1 MSPKRRN
8 IISLVFTCLRIVLDC
23 FCQFIF
29 YFEKFFT
36 WIYSL
41 PFAVIVTLI
50 LLIRFTLHLR
60 YTLHSL
66 LGDACDD
73 DQDNDGITNIR
84 DNCPMIS
91 NPHQEHNKLSYN
103 VKGKNLIPMKILR
116 EKSRCIMGGRFS
128 RFYEVFLFCLLFFL
142 FSFYLW
148 IYN

>member
-1 MSPKRRN
+1 MRN
-8 IISLVFTCLRIVLDC
+8 SSLESTVCR
-23 FCQFIF
+23 
-29 YFEKFFT
+29 
-36 WIYSL
+36 L

-50 LLIRFTLHLR
+50 LSKYHLHFLSDRFTLHLR

-91 NPHQEHNKLSYN
+91 NPHQEHNKLSYD

-128 RFYEVFLFCLLFFL
+128 RCYEVFLFCLLFFL
-142 FSFYLW
+142 FLFICGSVIRKSTNDPSQSKNYDF
-148 IYN
+148 